1 MPNLFSRLFRPK
13 PRILIFSCT
22 ACDNEFAQHRSKCKF
37 VPGMG
42 GDRFYCK
49 CPWCGVEC
57 KTRTKEETQR

>member
-1 MPNLFSRLFRPK
+1 MTNPFRPQ
-13 PRILIFSCT
+13 PRILIFSCP

-49 CPWCGVEC
+49 CPVCGAEC
-57 KTRTKEETQR
+57 KGTKEETQR